1 MPEEK
6 TRTPSNHARKTVK
19 QTITPSQPA
28 SAALDLN
35 PQFSQALDMMDNSGA
50 NILITGR
57 AGTGKSTL
65 LEHFRAVTGKQIAVL
80 APTGVAAVN
89 VSGQTIHSFF
99 RFRPD
104 VTAGKIKAVKNRVY
118 KELDAIVIDEISMVR
133 ADLLD
138 LVDLFLRKNGRKKK
152 APFGGIQMIFIG
164 DLYQLPPVL
173 TRNDREVLAKRYE
186 SEYFFDS
193 DVFREVIFEL
203 IELEKV
209 YRQTDDFFIGL
220 LNGVR
225 NKSITDEQIG
235 MINARLAADEAR
247 WPENAVQLTTTN
259 DMAQKRNEQQLVRL
273 KGKTYIFKATLKGD
287 FDQKSAP
294 ADLRLK
300 VKRGAHVML
309 LNNDSGG
316 RWVNGSLGVLKDI
329 DEEALLV
336 ELAGG
341 GIEEVEPFTWSRHR
355 YVWNDETRT
364 VESEAIGKFTQ
375 YPLKLAWAVT
385 IHKSQGKTFDSVV
398 VDIGRGTFAPG
409 QLYVALSRCRTLGG
423 VHIKTPVKKSHI
435 WLDWRVVKFITG
447 YQYGRSED
455 QLPLAGKIEM
465 VEQAI
470 ADGSLLEI
478 TYLKP
483 DDTKSRRKIKPHCVE
498 EMEYRGRTF
507 LGLRAFCLER
517 QADRTFRVDR
527 ILAMAVVEKGR

>member
-1 MPEEK
+1 MPAK
-6 TRTPSNHARKTVK
+6 RTRSSIRKSGPGLIAGGKNEPT
-19 QTITPSQPA
+19 
-28 SAALDLN
+28 LDLN
-35 PQFSQALDMMDNSGA
+35 PQFRQALDAMESSGA

-65 LEHFRAVTGKQIAVL
+65 LEHFRSVTEKQIAVL

-104 VTAGKIKAVKNRVY
+104 TTPGKIRAVKDPLY
-118 KELDAIVIDEISMVR
+118 KNLDAIVIDEISMVR

-152 APFGGIQMIFIG
+152 ALFGGIQMIFIG

-173 TRNDREVLAKRYE
+173 TRNDREVLAQRYE

-193 DVFREVIFEL
+193 DVFGEVDFEM

-235 MINARLAADEAR
+235 MINARLAQREEQ
-247 WPENAVQLTTTN
+247 WPKDAIHLTTTN
-259 DMAQKRNEQQLVRL
+259 AMARERNERQLARL
-273 KGKTYIFKATLKGD
+273 KGKTHTFEASRKGD
-287 FDQKSAP
+287 FEEKSAP
-294 ADLRLK
+294 ADLKLK
-300 VKRGAHVML
+300 LKKGARVML
-309 LNNDSGG
+309 LNNDAGG
-316 RWVNGSLGVLKDI
+316 RWVNGSMGVLKDI
-329 DEEALLV
+329 EDEVLLV

-341 GIEEVEPFTWSRHR
+341 NTEEVEPFTWSRFR
-355 YVWNDETRT
+355 FVWNAETGT
-364 VESEAIGKFTQ
+364 VESENIGKFTQ
-375 YPLKLAWAVT
+375 YPVKLAWAVT

-409 QLYVALSRCRTLGG
+409 QLYVALSRCRTLDG
-423 VHIKTPVKKSHI
+423 VYVRKPIRKSNI

-447 YQYGRSED
+447 YQYSRSDE
-455 QLPLAGKIEM
+455 QLPLAGKMSMI
-465 VEQAI
+465 EQAI
-470 ADGSLLEI
+470 ADGALLDM

-483 DDTKSRRKIKPHCVE
+483 DDTKSRRQIKPLCVE
-498 EMEYRGRTF
+498 EMEYRGRSFT
-507 LGLRAFCLER
+507 GLRAYCLARKAER
-517 QADRTFRVDR
+517 NFRVDR
-527 ILAMAVVEKGR
+527 ILEIAVAQDGE

>member
-1 MPEEK
+1 MSAKLPRTTSKPE
-6 TRTPSNHARKTVK
+6 
-19 QTITPSQPA
+19 PA
-28 SAALDLN
+28 GLDFN
-35 PQFSQALDMMDNSGA
+35 PQFRQALDAMENSGA

-65 LEHFRAVTGKQIAVL
+65 LEHFRSVTDKQIVVL

-104 VTAGKIKAVKNRVY
+104 VTAEKIKAVKNPVY
-118 KELDAIVIDEISMVR
+118 KKIGAIVIDEISMVR

-138 LVDLFLRKNGRKKK
+138 LVDLFLRKNGPEKD
-152 APFGGIQMIFIG
+152 APFGGVQMIFIG

-173 TRNDREVLAKRYE
+173 TRQDKEVLARRYE

-193 DVFREVIFEL
+193 DIFREVDFEL

-225 NKSITDEQIG
+225 NRSITDAQIG
-235 MINARLAADEAR
+235 MINARLAPSEEQ
-247 WPENAVQLTTTN
+247 WPENAIHLTTTN
-259 DMAQKRNEQQLVRL
+259 AMARERNEQQLARL
-273 KGKTYIFKATLKGD
+273 KGKTYTFTATMKGD

-294 ADLRLK
+294 ADLKLK
-300 VKRGAHVML
+300 LKRGAHVML
-309 LNNDSGG
+309 LNNDADG
-316 RWVNGSLGVLKDI
+316 RWVNGSMGVLKDI
-329 DEEALLV
+329 EEEVLLV

-341 GIEEVEPFTWSRHR
+341 GIEEVEPVTWSRFR
-355 YVWNDETRT
+355 YVWDEKARA
-364 VESEAIGKFTQ
+364 VKSETMGKFTQ
-375 YPLKLAWAVT
+375 YPAKLAWAVT

-409 QLYVALSRCRTLGG
+409 QLYVALSRCRTLEG
-423 VHIKTPVKKSHI
+423 IYIRKQIKKSHI

-447 YQYGRSED
+447 FQYSRSD
-455 QLPLAGKIEM
+455 GLLPLADKM
-465 VEQAI
+465 SLVEQAI
-470 ADGSLLEI
+470 ADGSLLEM

-483 DDTKSRRKIKPHCVE
+483 DDTKSRRKIKPFCVE
-498 EMEYRGRTF
+498 EMEYRGRSFT
-507 LGLRAFCLER
+507 GLRAYCLER
-517 QADRTFRVDR
+517 QAERNFRVDR
-527 ILAMAVVEKGR
+527 ILELAVVEGEA